1 MFHVKHDVPAPPR
14 GGVTRE
20 PAPLVAST
28 GLEVTPSVTA
38 VG

>member
-1 MFHVKHDVPAPPR
+1 MFHVKHDVTDATR
-14 GGVTRE
+14 GAVSRE
-20 PAPLVAST
+20 TAPLVAST